1 APVAAACSSACED
14 ESTYLVSE
22 MSCTCAL
29 PPDPVLDECRSA
41 EFARPQD
48 QARIGTS
55 PLCLEWSDEPSIET
69 LPLPNLMCMSNAMA
83 MLPSMCRGRR
93 PHLGVVRATPRRRA
107 RTTCDRS
114 GRGFGRQ
121 ARDQAQGHGQAFELV
136 VRLEVELRA
145 VVARRALDLLYHHL
159 GGGQRLARLGVLA
172 GVGRVAVDVVEDPV
186 LQPALD
192 LVAAAERADLVAHDA
207 LEVVREARAGEHVR
221 QARGQRRIGGRVGVV
236 E

>member
-1 APVAAACSSACED
+1 MRAPVAAACSSACED

-83 MLPSMCRGRR
+83 MLPLRVSRASPASWCGARDAVAPCADCVWR
-93 PHLGVVRATPRRRA
+93 PLRPRLRTAGA
-107 RTTCDRS
+107 RPGAGTRS
-114 GRGFGRQ
+114 G
-121 ARDQAQGHGQAFELV
+121 
-136 VRLEVELRA
+136 LRA
-145 VVARRALDLLYHHL
+145 
-159 GGGQRLARLGVLA
+159 GS
-172 GVGRVAVDVVEDPV
+172 
-186 LQPALD
+186 
-192 LVAAAERADLVAHDA
+192 AA
-207 LEVVREARAGEHVR
+207 
-221 QARGQRRIGGRVGVV
+221 
-236 E
+236 